1 MKKTIA
7 FLTAGLCAGTL
18 LAGMD
23 NVVISFS
30 SNGPDTYKDG
40 TPVVDGESYA
50 LVWTPDDATF
60 GGIKAD
66 GTAVPPSK
74 VALTA
79 PVAKG
84 GKCPRVM
91 FQIDEDYAK
100 ANFPGG
106 SWGVYLLDT
115 RVFAT
120 DADGIVQ
127 KDAQGRA
134 IVTGVSGKSV
144 KGYGEVAAI
153 DGTSLAQVAVS
164 TPAATGLASMAN
176 VRIRDI
182 KFVGDNVL
190 LYVEG
195 ADAGRFELSVGSQ
208 PGLLVPD
215 GKDRTGTLEEL
226 IIVRPKQAGGEFFQI
241 NRK

>member
-1 MKKTIA
+1 MKKSVAVLFSVLSAAA
-7 FLTAGLCAGTL
+7 F
-18 LAGMD
+18 AGMD
-23 NVVISFS
+23 NVVVTFS
-30 SNGPDTYKDG
+30 SVGPDTYKDG
-40 TPVVDGESYA
+40 TTVVDGESYA
-50 LVWTPDDATF
+50 LVWTPDGATF

-79 PVAKG
+79 PIAKD

-106 SWGVYLLDT
+106 SWGIYLLDT

-120 DADGIVQ
+120 DANGVVQ
-127 KDAQGRA
+127 KDAQGKN

-164 TPAATGLASMAN
+164 TPASAGLASMAN

-195 ADAGRFELSVGSQ
+195 ANAGRFELSIGSQ
-208 PGLLVPD
+208 PSTLVPD
-215 GKDRTGTLEEL
+215 GKDRVGTLEEL
-226 IIVRPKQAGGEFFQI
+226 IIARPKTAGGEFFQI

>member
-1 MKKTIA
+1 MKKSVAVLFSVLSAAA
-7 FLTAGLCAGTL
+7 F
-18 LAGMD
+18 AGMD
-23 NVVISFS
+23 NVVVTFS
-30 SNGPDTYKDG
+30 SVGPDTYKDG
-40 TPVVDGESYA
+40 TTVVDGESYA
-50 LVWTPDDATF
+50 LVWTPDGATF
-60 GGIKAD
+60 GGINVD
-66 GTAVPPSK
+66 GTAVSPSK

-106 SWGVYLLDT
+106 SWGLYLLDT

-120 DADGIVQ
+120 DADGVVQ
-127 KDAQGRA
+127 KDAQGKN

-164 TPAATGLASMAN
+164 TPASTGLASMAN

-195 ADAGRFELSVGSQ
+195 ANAGRFELSIGSN
-208 PGLLVPD
+208 PGTLVPD
-215 GKDRTGTLEEL
+215 GKDRVGTLEEL
-226 IIVRPKQAGGEFFQI
+226 IIARPKTAGGEFFQI